1 VAHINEILE
10 KLDDNAHT
18 IVDIPG
24 NHEESFRFKALLIK
38 KESPLLELIFPPDSW
53 DAEDLQI
60 GANCNLAVEHK
71 EKTINLIARLDSV
84 EGSRRLHFTAR
95 EPVSPQSLRDY
106 FRVSINTAIEASYIA
121 GPKEVKAR
129 TWKMEGTTIDLSG
142 SGLLALFNE
151 KPPSN
156 FHIQLVITVP
166 GDLPPIVC
174 LANVVKS
181 YRMRKNRYQVAFHFE
196 HVSQKTRDQII
207 SCCFQEQRRQLRENV
222 EPKY

>member
-1 VAHINEILE
+1 MARINEILE
-10 KLDDNAHT
+10 KLNDNAPT

-24 NHEESFRFKALLIK
+24 HKEESFRFKALLIK
-38 KESPLLELIFPPDSW
+38 KESPLLELVFPPDSW
-53 DAEDLQI
+53 NADDLRI
-60 GANCNLAVEHK
+60 GANCNLAVEHE
-71 EKTINLIARLDSV
+71 EKTVNLIARLDRV
-84 EGSRRLHFTAR
+84 ADSRRLHFTAR

-121 GPKEVKAR
+121 GSKEVKAR

-142 SGLLALFNE
+142 SGLLALFTE

-156 FHIQLVITVP
+156 FHIQLIITVP
-166 GDLPPIVC
+166 GNNPPIVC

-181 YRMRKNRYQVAFHFE
+181 YRIRKNRYQVAFHFE
-196 HVSQKTRDQII
+196 NITQKTRDQII

-222 EPKY
+222 ETRY